1 MSFGIVKLKNGGEIV
16 FSFLILIWLIL
27 LLVWLFGKT
36 RPTFRDW
43 FPFLFFIYLFLLL
56 LMNQENLFG
65 NFNFIQW
72 LLFILF
78 VISIISDFL
87 NGIRYLLQRTK
98 ITKTLL
104 KYYDKVKRYL
114 FWEKISEFSSFL
126 IVVIILLLVWIQK
139 STMVNILGN
148 KFKYSIPIINLVKK
162 SNLEIFGFVVAILSI
177 YGIYLGFLQYLTS
190 DIKEDIYLGQSKM
203 QFLTKDSFW
212 YHVTQSKLFFLLL
225 LATIIIPIFVKMN
238 LFYVKD
244 LEILW
249 QTIYL
254 LLLIIYIFLLD
265 LNLYIIRVVLLV
277 KNNDDNVF
285 KANIRRSWQQK
296 YTEIFWQGYNR
307 KENLRIYH
315 LLQADLK
322 KVNDNER
329 LSFIQNIFEEDHF
342 NNSKLFSTIWMK
354 VTSNYRIKN
363 TQKLKNLIETI
374 LFTDR
379 IWLKTYKE
387 RIADDISKEWYN
399 FYNYYKSFVLKK
411 WEFLFQINDSTVKS
425 YEALN
430 PLLKNDE
437 EIFEKILQKSLY
449 DDRIINLEM
458 DERHR
463 GVIDKVTYEISRNSI
478 LKKLFD
484 YKCELINEV
493 KNLNNLEKEMEKST
507 RKINADSI
515 ENFTELQKQ
524 FLKKLEE
531 YRWKKILQVKA
542 KFNSKTNLPSSDII
556 ITSYDDSSIDDYDN
570 SNLYSR
576 VFLERIISQFDES
589 LYQSMNSI
597 YKILYHLYNTSNV
610 DSNWEIDWL
619 IEKLNAPVEVVASE
633 VIKRVFEDKR
643 KFGIDILKNYDN
655 KFQNKLWKHY
665 TLYKKKEDLDN
676 LILMGEKRYTILH
689 GGGSFQQI
697 PVNRRETFKQ
707 RKKRL
712 KLKVV
717 ENQLLCDFV
726 LLNDLNKD
734 SSKYFHWI
742 KKVNEDII
750 SILNK
755 HNNIEC
761 EKIVNGTLKLFDT
774 SELVTADELR
784 NLFIDIEIQDEMF

>member
-524 FLKKLEE
+524 F
-531 YRWKKILQVKA
+531 
-542 KFNSKTNLPSSDII
+542 
-556 ITSYDDSSIDDYDN
+556 
-570 SNLYSR
+570 
-576 VFLERIISQFDES
+576 
-589 LYQSMNSI
+589 
-597 YKILYHLYNTSNV
+597 
-610 DSNWEIDWL
+610 
-619 IEKLNAPVEVVASE
+619 
-633 VIKRVFEDKR
+633 
-643 KFGIDILKNYDN
+643 
-655 KFQNKLWKHY
+655 
-665 TLYKKKEDLDN
+665 
-676 LILMGEKRYTILH
+676 
-689 GGGSFQQI
+689 
-697 PVNRRETFKQ
+697 
-707 RKKRL
+707 
-712 KLKVV
+712 
-717 ENQLLCDFV
+717 
-726 LLNDLNKD
+726 
-734 SSKYFHWI
+734 
-742 KKVNEDII
+742 
-750 SILNK
+750 
-755 HNNIEC
+755 
-761 EKIVNGTLKLFDT
+761 
-774 SELVTADELR
+774 
-784 NLFIDIEIQDEMF
+784 

>member
-1 MSFGIVKLKNGGEIV
+1 M

-531 YRWKKILQVKA
+531 YRWKKILQVKT